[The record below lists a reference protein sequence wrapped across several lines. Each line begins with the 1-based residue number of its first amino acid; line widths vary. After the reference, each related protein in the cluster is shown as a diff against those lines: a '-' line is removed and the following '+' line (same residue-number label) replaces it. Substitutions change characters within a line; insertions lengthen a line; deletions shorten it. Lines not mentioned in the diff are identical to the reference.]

1 MKQTRLYTL
10 AVTVLC
16 LLLVTCKSAD
26 TPHTLL
32 HVNFKLKAGSSDFSL
47 NTNYTLQGKL
57 IQFTTVRFYV
67 CQFSYKTPLG
77 NGYTTLDSLYHIVE
91 PGNTVWTIPVK
102 NNITLDRIQ
111 FGMGVDVTRNDSSGA
126 LAIPAYDY
134 PADHPLSASQNMYW
148 SWNPGY
154 IFMKLEGRVD
164 LNGNSS
170 LNDPGETFSL
180 HTGLNNAFRIVNKDV
195 HIPLGNESEK
205 NIYIEADIFRF
216 FDNYDLP
223 NQLNAHPTNTSH
235 PEYVYVE
242 ELVENIQA
250 VFSPFYQ

>member
-1 MKQTRLYTL
+1 MKQPRLYIL
-10 AVTVLC
+10 MVALIC

-26 TPHTLL
+26 APHTLL
-32 HVNFKLKAGSSDFSL
+32 HVNFKLKAGSANFAL

-57 IQFTTVRFYV
+57 VQFTTVRFYV
-67 CQFSYKTPLG
+67 CHFSYKTPLE
-77 NGYTTLDSLYHIVE
+77 NSYTTLDSLYHIVE
-91 PGNTVWTIPVK
+91 PGNTVWTIPLK

-111 FGMGVDVTRNDSSGA
+111 FGMGVDIARNDSSGI

-154 IFMKLEGRVD
+154 IFMKLEGRID
-164 LNGNSS
+164 LDGNNS

-195 HIPLGNESEK
+195 HIPIGNETEK
-205 NIYIEADIFRF
+205 NIYIETDIFRF

-242 ELVENIQA
+242 ELVENIQF